1 MRTVSV
7 RLWVLIVLALLV
19 GAGIGATVIAL
30 ATRVGRGGT
39 PVTEATS
46 ATPAPTPSTKAE
58 VVVASTSTSPSSTTT
73 STTRL
78 TPASSSTTVQA
89 PRGSIQV
96 FGSSA
101 GLGQGFPSGPCGNW
115 RLKLVNISNTEIVRV
130 VFAPPLGHYTNF
142 REFNQQTQQ
151 HAPEIAAAKPAPAV
165 LNISLPP
172 YGEQILSFQTCTTT
186 PPPAN
191 TNYEFGAAAPD
202 TVTFTWATGQS
213 GSAPFLR

>member
-1 MRTVSV
+1 MRTVPA
-7 RLWVLIVLALLV
+7 RLWMLVAVAHLV
-19 GAGIGATVIAL
+19 GACIGATVIAL
-30 ATRVGRGGT
+30 ATRDGRGGR
-39 PVTEATS
+39 PAADATS
-46 ATPAPTPSTKAE
+46 ATPAPTPSTTAE
-58 VVVASTSTSPSSTTT
+58 VSVTSTSTSLASTTT

-78 TPASSSTTVQA
+78 TSASSSTTVQA
-89 PRGSIQV
+89 LRGSIQV

-115 RLKLVNISNTEIVRV
+115 RLKLINISNTEIVQI
-130 VFAPPLGHYTNF
+130 VFAPPSGHYTNF

-165 LNISLPP
+165 LNVTLPP

-191 TNYEFGAAAPD
+191 TNYEFGAIAPD
-202 TVTFTWATGQS
+202 TVNFTWATGQS
-213 GSAPFLR
+213 GTAPFLR